1 VRVNVGSLF
10 KAVDAVIAFRDAAK
24 RFKDGSPRPPDT
36 TQIAS
41 SQAQG
46 LAGQI
51 EARLTNVVVAA
62 LKEAFDRDHARLE
75 MERAQLE
82 EERRRAAAALHAEL
96 RRQAADRELGR
107 LRLLA
112 GAAMVG
118 WIVSVAM
125 AAGGLA
131 GATPPARVVLVL
143 GWLLLLAA
151 LGTAFMAQGQIDGPG
166 PLSSESGGR
175 VDSGV
180 VGAMALW
187 LLLAGLAATAV
198 SALL

>member
-1 VRVNVGSLF
+1 
-10 KAVDAVIAFRDAAK
+10 
-24 RFKDGSPRPPDT
+24 
-36 TQIAS
+36 
-41 SQAQG
+41 
-46 LAGQI
+46 
-51 EARLTNVVVAA
+51 
-62 LKEAFDRDHARLE
+62 
-75 MERAQLE
+75 
-82 EERRRAAAALHAEL
+82 
-96 RRQAADRELGR
+96 
-107 LRLLA
+107 
-112 GAAMVG
+112 
-118 WIVSVAM
+118 VAM

-151 LGTAFMAQGQIDGPG
+151 LGTAFMAQGQIDSPA
-166 PLSSESGGR
+166 SSESGR